1 MDGARTGRIPTRALT
16 VALGL
21 VLVAALGVGAVTV
34 GAGAQGEPPEK
45 LTEKEL
51 LSRLTAAPENA
62 PDFSTTVT
70 AGQTLVPDGLLGA
83 SEGGDTGDS
92 GPRTARV
99 WRGGPDRLRAEL
111 QGENGD
117 RVLVRNGDQVS
128 VYDGSSNTLKTGEKP
143 EAAPDGAAGTD
154 GLPGASPE
162 EIDEV
167 LAEIA
172 PSSKLTT
179 GTPVEVAGRWAYP
192 LTMEPRNK
200 SVTLIERAE
209 ALVDAEAFVP
219 LRFELYAE
227 GSPEPVARYEAQ
239 DFQVGPVPDAR
250 FEFET
255 PPGATVERLEP
266 RDDRADEN
274 GKGDEPREA
283 ASVASVEK
291 ASELAGFTVEEL
303 PEAPGDRELE
313 EIMVAG
319 DGAVLT
325 YGSDW
330 GTVVLAETARGGEEG
345 SVLSRGTSAGGQE
358 GAGLQVPV
366 VDLGGGV
373 QARELS
379 TPVGT
384 VLSWS
389 EGGVSYTLAGSVP
402 AAELR
407 EAARGLLAR

>member
-1 MDGARTGRIPTRALT
+1 MDGARTGRIPARALT

-21 VLVAALGVGAVTV
+21 ILVVALGIGALTV
-34 GAGAQGEPPEK
+34 GAGAQGEPPER

-51 LSRLTAAPENA
+51 LSRVSAAPESA
-62 PDFSTTVT
+62 PNFRATVT
-70 AGQTLVPDGLLGA
+70 VEQTLVPEGLLGA

-117 RVLVRNGDQVS
+117 RVLVRNGDRVS
-128 VYDGSSNTLKTGEKP
+128 IYDGASNTLKTGEKS
-143 EAAPDGAAGTD
+143 EAALSGAD

-162 EIDEV
+162 EIDEL

-179 GTPVEVAGRWAYP
+179 GAPVEVAGRWAYP
-192 LTMEPRNK
+192 LTLEPRDK
-200 SVTLIERAE
+200 GATLVERAE
-209 ALVDAEAFVP
+209 ALVDTEAFVP
-219 LRFELYAE
+219 LLFELYAE
-227 GSPEPVARYEAQ
+227 GRPEPVARYEAK

-255 PPGATVERLEP
+255 PPDATVDGPEP
-266 RDDRADEN
+266 RDDRADEYR
-274 GKGDEPREA
+274 GGDKPRR
-283 ASVASVEK
+283 VASVKE
-291 ASELAGFTVEEL
+291 ASDLAGFTVEEL
-303 PEAPGDRELE
+303 PEAPRGRELE
-313 EIMVAG
+313 KIIVAG
-319 DGAVLT
+319 DGAVMT

-330 GTVVLAETARGGEEG
+330 GAVVLAEKAGGEERAGHTLSARGRGGE
-345 SVLSRGTSAGGQE
+345 
-358 GAGLQVPV
+358 LQVPV
-366 VDLGGGV
+366 VDLGGV

-384 VLSWS
+384 VLYWS
-389 EGGVSYTLAGSVP
+389 DGGVSYTLAGSVP
-402 AAELR
+402 AAELK
-407 EAARGLLAR
+407 EAASGLLAR

>member
-16 VALGL
+16 AAVGL
-21 VLVAALGVGAVTV
+21 ILVAALGVGAVTV
-34 GAGAQGEPPEK
+34 GAGAQGEPPQR
-45 LTEKEL
+45 LTEKDL
-51 LSRLTAAPENA
+51 LSRVTAAPENA
-62 PDFSTTVT
+62 PDFSATVT
-70 AGQTLVPDGLLGA
+70 AEQTLVPEGLLGA

-111 QGENGD
+111 QDE
-117 RVLVRNGDQVS
+117 NGDQVLVRSGDRIS
-128 VYDGSSNTLKTGEKP
+128 VYDGASNTLRTGEKP
-143 EAAPDGAAGTD
+143 DDAPDGAAETD

-162 EIDEV
+162 EIDEI

-179 GTPVEVAGRWAYP
+179 GAPVEVAGRWAYP
-192 LTMEPRNK
+192 LTLEPKDK
-200 SVTLIERAE
+200 SVTLVERAE
-209 ALVDAEAFVP
+209 TLVDAEAFVP

-227 GSPEPVARYEAQ
+227 GRPEPVARYEAQ
-239 DFQVGPVPDAR
+239 GFQVGPVPDAR

-255 PPGATVERLEP
+255 PPGATVERPAPQE
-266 RDDRADEN
+266 DWADEYRT
-274 GKGDEPREA
+274 GDEPREA
-283 ASVASVEK
+283 ASVEEASG
-291 ASELAGFTVEEL
+291 LAGFTVEDL
-303 PEAPGDRELE
+303 PEAPGGRELE

-330 GTVVLAETARGGEEG
+330 GAVVLAEKAGDEEG
-345 SVLSRGTSAGGQE
+345 AGPSL
-358 GAGLQVPV
+358 GAGAADQGSGLQVPA
-366 VDLGGGV
+366 VDLGGV

-389 EGGVSYTLAGSVP
+389 NGGVSYTLAGSVP

>member
-1 MDGARTGRIPTRALT
+1 MDRTRTGRIPTRALT

-21 VLVAALGVGAVTV
+21 VFVAALGIFAVSV
-34 GAGAQGEPPEK
+34 GAGAQGEPPER

-51 LSRLTAAPENA
+51 LSRVGAAPENA

-70 AGQTLVPDGLLGA
+70 LEQTLIPEGLLGA
-83 SEGGDTGDS
+83 SEGGETGDS

-111 QGENGD
+111 QDENGD
-117 RVLVRNGDQVS
+117 RVLVRRGDRVS
-128 VYDGSSNTLKTGEKP
+128 VYDGASNTLKTGEKP
-143 EAAPDGAAGTD
+143 EAALSGAAGVD
-154 GLPGASPE
+154 GLQGASPE
-162 EIDEV
+162 EIDKV

-172 PSSKLTT
+172 PSSKLKT
-179 GTPVEVAGRWAYP
+179 GAPVEVAGRWAYP
-192 LTMEPRNK
+192 LTLEPKDK
-200 SVTLIERAE
+200 SATLVERAE

-219 LRFELYAE
+219 LLLELYAE
-227 GSPEPVARYEAQ
+227 GRPEPVARYEAQ

-255 PPGATVERLEP
+255 PPGATVERPEP
-266 RDDRADEN
+266 RNDRANEYRE
-274 GKGDEPREA
+274 GDEPQRA
-283 ASVASVEK
+283 ASVEQ

-303 PEAPGDRELE
+303 PEAPRGRELE
-313 EIMVAG
+313 EIMVAE
-319 DGAVLT
+319 DGVVLT

-330 GTVVLAETARGGEEG
+330 GAVVLAEKARVKEGTGPSRDAGAGSRGGE
-345 SVLSRGTSAGGQE
+345 
-358 GAGLQVPV
+358 LQIPA

-373 QARELS
+373 QAREIS

-389 EGGVSYTLAGSVP
+389 DGGTSYTLAGSVP
-402 AAELR
+402 ASELR

>member
-1 MDGARTGRIPTRALT
+1 MDGARTGRIPARALT
-16 VALGL
+16 VVLGL
-21 VLVAALGVGAVTV
+21 ILVAALGVGALTV
-34 GAGAQGEPPEK
+34 GAGAQGEPPES
-45 LTEKEL
+45 LTEKDL
-51 LSRLTAAPENA
+51 LLRITAAPENA
-62 PDFSTTVT
+62 PDFSATVSVE
-70 AGQTLVPDGLLGA
+70 QTLVPEGLLSA
-83 SEGGDTGDS
+83 SEGGDSGDS

-117 RVLVRNGDQVS
+117 RVLVRNGDRVS
-128 VYDGSSNTLKTGEKP
+128 IYDGASNTLKTGEKP
-143 EAAPDGAAGTD
+143 EAAPSGAD

-162 EIDEV
+162 EFDKL
-167 LAEIA
+167 LARIA
-172 PSSKLTT
+172 PSSKLET

-192 LTMEPRNK
+192 LTLEPRDK
-200 SVTLIERAE
+200 GATLVERAE
-209 ALVDAEAFVP
+209 ALVDAETFVP
-219 LRFELYAE
+219 LLFELYAE
-227 GSPEPVARYEAQ
+227 GRPEPVARYEAQ
-239 DFQVGPVPDAR
+239 DFQVGPVTDAR

-255 PPGATVERLEP
+255 PPGAKVERPEP
-266 RDDRADEN
+266 GDNRADEYR
-274 GKGDEPREA
+274 GGEEPRQ
-283 ASVASVEK
+283 ASSVKE

-303 PEAPGDRELE
+303 PEASLGRELE
-313 EIMVAG
+313 KIVVAG

-330 GTVVLAETARGGEEG
+330 GAVVLAQKAGGEKGAGHSLSAGSRGGE
-345 SVLSRGTSAGGQE
+345 
-358 GAGLQVPV
+358 LQVPV
-366 VDLGGGV
+366 VDLGGV

-389 EGGVSYTLAGSVP
+389 DGGVSYTLVGSVP

>member
-1 MDGARTGRIPTRALT
+1 MDRARTGRIPTRALT

-21 VLVAALGVGAVTV
+21 ILVAALGVGALTV
-34 GAGAQGEPPEK
+34 GAGARGAPPER
-45 LTEKEL
+45 LTENEL
-51 LSRLTAAPENA
+51 LSRVSAAPENA
-62 PDFSTTVT
+62 PDFRATVT
-70 AGQTLVPDGLLGA
+70 VEQTLVPEGLLGA

-117 RVLVRNGDQVS
+117 RILVRNGDRVS
-128 VYDGSSNTLKTGEKP
+128 IYDGASNTLKTGEKS
-143 EAAPDGAAGTD
+143 EAALSGAAEAD

-162 EIDEV
+162 EIDKL

-172 PSSKLTT
+172 PSSKLKT
-179 GTPVEVAGRWAYP
+179 GAPVEVAGRWAYP
-192 LTMEPRNK
+192 LTLEPRDK
-200 SVTLIERAE
+200 SATLVARAE

-219 LRFELYAE
+219 LLLELYGE
-227 GSPEPVARYEAQ
+227 GRPEPVARYEAQ

-255 PPGATVERLEP
+255 PPGATVERLQP
-266 RDDRADEN
+266 RNDRADEYSE
-274 GKGDEPREA
+274 GDQPRKA
-283 ASVASVEK
+283 ASVEE

-303 PEAPGDRELE
+303 PEAPRGRELE
-313 EIMVAG
+313 KIMVAG
-319 DGAVLT
+319 EGAVLT

-330 GTVVLAETARGGEEG
+330 GAVVLAEKAGGEEG
-345 SVLSRGTSAGGQE
+345 AGPSRSAGGPGGE
-358 GAGLQVPV
+358 LRVPV
-366 VDLGGGV
+366 VALGGGV

-384 VLSWS
+384 VLFWND
-389 EGGVSYTLAGSVP
+389 GGVSYTLAGSVP

>member
-1 MDGARTGRIPTRALT
+1 MDRARTGWIPKRALT
-16 VALGL
+16 VPFGL
-21 VLVAALGVGAVTV
+21 ILVAAICLGAVAV

-62 PDFSTTVT
+62 PDFRATVI
-70 AGQTLVPDGLLGA
+70 AEQTLVPEGLLGA

-92 GPRTARV
+92 GARTARV
-99 WRGGPDRLRAEL
+99 WRGGPERLRAEL

-128 VYDGSSNTLKTGEKP
+128 VYDGTSNTLKIGEKP
-143 EAAPDGAAGTD
+143 GDALPGVAAPD

-162 EIDEV
+162 NIDEL

-179 GTPVEVAGRWAYP
+179 GAPVEVAGRWAYP
-192 LTMEPRNK
+192 LTLEPKDK
-200 SVTLIERAE
+200 SATLVERAE
-209 ALVDAEAFVP
+209 TLVDTEAFVP
-219 LRFELYAE
+219 LLLELYAE
-227 GSPEPVARYEAQ
+227 GNPEPVARYEAQ
-239 DFQVGPVPDAR
+239 DFQVGPVPEAR

-255 PPGATVERLEP
+255 PPGATVERPEP
-266 RDDRADEN
+266 RDDRADEHRED
-274 GKGDEPREA
+274 DEPREA
-283 ASVASVEK
+283 ASVKE

-303 PEAPGDRELE
+303 PEAPRGRELE

-319 DGAVLT
+319 DGVVLT

-330 GTVVLAETARGGEEG
+330 GTVVLAEKARGKEGTGPSLDAGAGGRGGELEIP
-345 SVLSRGTSAGGQE
+345 A
-358 GAGLQVPV
+358 

-389 EGGVSYTLAGSVP
+389 DGGTSYTLVGSVP
-402 AAELR
+402 ASELR

>member
-16 VALGL
+16 VVLGL
-21 VLVAALGVGAVTV
+21 ILVAALGAGAVTV
-34 GAGAQGEPPEK
+34 GAGAQGEPPER

-51 LSRLTAAPENA
+51 LSRVTAAPESA
-62 PDFSTTVT
+62 PNFRATVT
-70 AGQTLVPDGLLGA
+70 VEQTVVPDGLLGA
-83 SEGGDTGDS
+83 SEGGATGDS

-117 RVLVRNGDQVS
+117 RVLVRNGDRVS
-128 VYDGSSNTLKTGEKP
+128 IYDGASNTLKTGEKP
-143 EAAPDGAAGTD
+143 EAALSGAA

-162 EIDEV
+162 EIDKL

-172 PSSKLTT
+172 PSSKLKT
-179 GTPVEVAGRWAYP
+179 GAPVEVAGRWAYP
-192 LTMEPRNK
+192 LTLEPKDRGA
-200 SVTLIERAE
+200 TLVERAE
-209 ALVDAEAFVP
+209 ALVDVEAFVP
-219 LRFELYAE
+219 LLLELYAE
-227 GSPEPVARYEAQ
+227 GRPEPVARYEAH

-255 PPGATVERLEP
+255 PPGATVERPEP
-266 RDDRADEN
+266 RDDRAEGDRE
-274 GKGDEPREA
+274 GDEPWEA
-283 ASVASVEK
+283 ASVQE

-303 PEAPGDRELE
+303 PEAPRGRELE
-313 EIMVAG
+313 KILVAG

-330 GTVVLAETARGGEEG
+330 GAVVLAEKAGGEEG
-345 SVLSRGTSAGGQE
+345 AGLSRSAGDRGGE
-358 GAGLQVPV
+358 LQVPV

-384 VLSWS
+384 VLFWS
-389 EGGVSYTLAGSVP
+389 DGGVSYTLAGSVP

-407 EAARGLLAR
+407 EAARGLLAH

>member
-1 MDGARTGRIPTRALT
+1 MDRARTGWILKRAST
-16 VALGL
+16 VTLGFF
-21 VLVAALGVGAVTV
+21 LVAALCLGAVAI
-34 GAGAQGEPPEK
+34 GAGAKGEPTEK
-45 LTEKEL
+45 LTDKEL

-62 PDFSTTVT
+62 PDFRATVI
-70 AGQTLVPDGLLGA
+70 AEQALVPEGLLGA
-83 SEGGDTGDS
+83 SEGGDIGDS

-99 WRGGPDRLRAEL
+99 WRGGPDKLRAEL

-117 RVLVRNGDQVS
+117 RVLVRNGDQLS
-128 VYDGSSNTLKTGEKP
+128 VYDGTSNTLKIGEKP
-143 EAAPDGAAGTD
+143 EAAPD

-162 EIDEV
+162 EIDEL

-179 GTPVEVAGRWAYP
+179 GAPVEVAGRWAYP
-192 LTMEPRNK
+192 LTLEPKDK
-200 SVTLIERAE
+200 SATLVERAE
-209 ALVDAEAFVP
+209 TLVDAEAFVP
-219 LRFELYAE
+219 LLLELYAE
-227 GSPEPVARYEAQ
+227 GNPEPVARYEAQ

-255 PPGATVERLEP
+255 PPGATVERPEP
-266 RDDRADEN
+266 RDDRTDEYHED
-274 GKGDEPREA
+274 DEPREA
-283 ASVASVEK
+283 ASVKE
-291 ASELAGFTVEEL
+291 ASELAGFTVDEL
-303 PEAPGDRELE
+303 SEPPRGRELE
-313 EIMVAG
+313 EIMVAA

-330 GTVVLAETARGGEEG
+330 GAVVLAEKASGEERAAHSLSSGAGSQGGE
-345 SVLSRGTSAGGQE
+345 
-358 GAGLQVPV
+358 LQIPA

-389 EGGVSYTLAGSVP
+389 DGGTSYTLAGSVP
-402 AAELR
+402 ASELR
-407 EAARGLLAR
+407 EAARGLLTR

>member
-1 MDGARTGRIPTRALT
+1 MDGARTGRIPARALT
-16 VALGL
+16 VVFGLILIVALG
-21 VLVAALGVGAVTV
+21 AGALTV
-34 GAGAQGEPPEK
+34 GTGAQGEPPER

-51 LSRLTAAPENA
+51 LSRVSAAPESA
-62 PDFSTTVT
+62 PDFRATVT
-70 AGQTLVPDGLLGA
+70 VEQTIVPEGLLGA

-117 RVLVRNGDQVS
+117 RVLVRNGDRVS
-128 VYDGSSNTLKTGEKP
+128 IYDGASNTLKIGEKP
-143 EAAPDGAAGTD
+143 EAASESTSD
-154 GLPGASPE
+154 LPGASPE
-162 EIDEV
+162 EIDEL

-172 PSSKLTT
+172 PSSSLTT
-179 GTPVEVAGRWAYP
+179 GAPVEVAGRWAYP
-192 LTMEPRNK
+192 LTLEPRD
-200 SVTLIERAE
+200 SGTTLVERAE

-219 LRFELYAE
+219 LLFELYAE
-227 GSPEPVARYEAQ
+227 GRPEPVARYEAQ

-255 PPGATVERLEP
+255 PPDATVERPEP
-266 RDDRADEN
+266 REDRADEY
-274 GKGDEPREA
+274 GAGDEPRK
-283 ASVASVEK
+283 VASVEE
-291 ASELAGFTVEEL
+291 ASELAGFAVEAL
-303 PEAPGDRELE
+303 PQVPQGRELQK
-313 EIMVAG
+313 IVVAG
-319 DGAVLT
+319 DGALLT

-330 GTVVLAETARGGEEG
+330 GSVILTQKAGGESGAG
-345 SVLSRGTSAGGQE
+345 SSVGAEIQGG
-358 GAGLQVPV
+358 GLQVPV

-373 QARELS
+373 LARELS

-389 EGGVSYTLAGSVP
+389 DGGVSYTLAGSVR

>member
-16 VALGL
+16 VASGL
-21 VLVAALGVGAVTV
+21 IFVAAFGVAGLTI
-34 GAGAQGEPPEK
+34 GAGAQGEPPER

-51 LSRLTAAPENA
+51 LTRVGAAPKNA
-62 PDFSTTVT
+62 PDFRATVT
-70 AGQTLVPDGLLGA
+70 AEQRLVPEGLLGA
-83 SEGGDTGDS
+83 SEGGDTGAS

-99 WRGGPDRLRAEL
+99 WRGGPDSLRAEL

-117 RVLVRNGDQVS
+117 RVLVQNGDRVS
-128 VYDGSSNTLKTGEKP
+128 IYDGASNTLQTGEKP
-143 EAAPDGAAGTD
+143 EAALSGAD

-162 EIDEV
+162 EVDEL

-179 GTPVEVAGRWAYP
+179 GAPVEVAGRWAYP
-192 LTMEPRNK
+192 LTLEPKDK
-200 SVTLIERAE
+200 STTLVERAE
-209 ALVDAEAFVP
+209 ALVDAETFVP
-219 LRFELYAE
+219 LLLELYAE
-227 GSPEPVARYEAQ
+227 GRPEPVARYQAQ

-255 PPGATVERLEP
+255 PPGATVERLAPRDVHADEYREGNEP
-266 RDDRADEN
+266 R
-274 GKGDEPREA
+274 K
-283 ASVASVEK
+283 VASVEE
-291 ASELAGFTVEEL
+291 ASELAGFTVEGL
-303 PEAPGDRELE
+303 PEAPLGRELD
-313 EIMVAG
+313 EIMVLG

-330 GTVVLAETARGGEEG
+330 GAVVLAEKAGGEEEAGSSQGAGDRGGE
-345 SVLSRGTSAGGQE
+345 S
-358 GAGLQVPV
+358 QVPV
-366 VDLGGGV
+366 VDLGDGV

-389 EGGVSYTLAGSVP
+389 DGGTSYTLAGSVP
-402 AAELR
+402 ASELR

>member
-1 MDGARTGRIPTRALT
+1 MDGARTGRIPKRVLT

-21 VLVAALGVGAVTV
+21 ILVTALGVGALAV
-34 GAGAQGEPPEK
+34 GAGAQGEPPER

-51 LSRLTAAPENA
+51 LSRVSAAPENA
-62 PDFSTTVT
+62 PDFRATLS
-70 AGQTLVPDGLLGA
+70 AEQTLVPEGLLGA
-83 SEGGDTGDS
+83 SEGDTGDA

-99 WRGGPDRLRAEL
+99 WRSGPDRLRAEL

-117 RVLVRNGDQVS
+117 RVLVRNGAQVS
-128 VYDGSSNTLKTGEKP
+128 IYDGASNTLKTGEKP
-143 EAAPDGAAGTD
+143 EAALSGEDEAD

-162 EIDEV
+162 EIDEL
-167 LAEIA
+167 LAEIS

-179 GTPVEVAGRWAYP
+179 GAPVEVAGRWAYP
-192 LTMEPRNK
+192 LTLEPRDK
-200 SVTLIERAE
+200 STTLVERAE
-209 ALVDAEAFVP
+209 ALVDAETFVP
-219 LRFELYAE
+219 LLLELYAE
-227 GSPEPVARYEAQ
+227 GRPEPVARYEAK

-255 PPGATVERLEP
+255 PPGATVERLQP
-266 RDDRADEN
+266 RDDRAE
-274 GKGDEPREA
+274 GYSEGDEPRKA
-283 ASVASVEK
+283 ASVEE

-303 PEAPGDRELE
+303 PEAPRGRELE

-330 GTVVLAETARGGEEG
+330 GAVVLAEKAGGEEG
-345 SVLSRGTSAGGQE
+345 AGGPFQSAGDQGGE
-358 GAGLQVPV
+358 LQVPV
-366 VDLGGGV
+366 VDLGSGV
-373 QARELS
+373 QARELA

-384 VLSWS
+384 VLYWS
-389 EGGVSYTLAGSVP
+389 EGSVSYTLAGSVQ

-407 EAARGLLAR
+407 GAARGLLAR

>member
-1 MDGARTGRIPTRALT
+1 MDGARTGRIPARTLT
-16 VALGL
+16 VVLGII
-21 VLVAALGVGAVTV
+21 LVAALGVGVLTV
-34 GAGAQGEPPEK
+34 GAGAQGEPPET

-51 LSRLTAAPENA
+51 LSRVSAAPENA
-62 PDFSTTVT
+62 PDFSATVT
-70 AGQTLVPDGLLGA
+70 VEQTLVPEGLIGA

-99 WRGGPDRLRAEL
+99 WRGGPDRLRVEL

-117 RVLVRNGDQVS
+117 RVLVRNGDRLS
-128 VYDGSSNTLKTGEKP
+128 IYDGASNTLKTGEKP
-143 EAAPDGAAGTD
+143 EDTSESAAD
-154 GLPGASPE
+154 LPGASPE
-162 EIDEV
+162 EIDKL

-179 GTPVEVAGRWAYP
+179 GAPVEAAGRWAYP
-192 LTMEPRNK
+192 LTLEPRDK
-200 SVTLIERAE
+200 GATLVERAE
-209 ALVDAEAFVP
+209 VLVDAEAFVP
-219 LRFELYAE
+219 LLFELYAE
-227 GSPEPVARYEAQ
+227 GRPEPVARYEAK
-239 DFQVGPVPDAR
+239 DFQVGPIPEVR

-255 PPGATVERLEP
+255 PPDATVERLEP
-266 RDDRADEN
+266 GDDRANEYSE
-274 GKGDEPREA
+274 GDQPRKA
-283 ASVASVEK
+283 ASVQE

-303 PEAPGDRELE
+303 SAAPGGRELE
-313 EIMVAG
+313 KIVVAG

-330 GTVVLAETARGGEEG
+330 GAVVFAQKAGGEEG
-345 SVLSRGTSAGGQE
+345 PAPSPDAGDRGGE
-358 GAGLQVPV
+358 LQVPV

-389 EGGVSYTLAGSVP
+389 DGGVSYTLVGSVP

>member
-1 MDGARTGRIPTRALT
+1 MDGARTGRIPKRVLT

-21 VLVAALGVGAVTV
+21 ILVTALGVGALTV
-34 GAGAQGEPPEK
+34 GAGAQGEPPES

-51 LSRLTAAPENA
+51 LSRVSAAPENA
-62 PDFSTTVT
+62 PDFRATLS
-70 AGQTLVPDGLLGA
+70 AEQTLIPEGLLGA
-83 SEGGDTGDS
+83 SEGDTGDA

-99 WRGGPDRLRAEL
+99 WRSGPDRLRAEL

-117 RVLVRNGDQVS
+117 RVLVRNGERVS
-128 VYDGSSNTLKTGEKP
+128 IYDGASNTLKTGEKP
-143 EAAPDGAAGTD
+143 EAALSGADEAD

-162 EIDEV
+162 EIDEL

-179 GTPVEVAGRWAYP
+179 GSPVEVAGRWAYP
-192 LTMEPRNK
+192 LTLETRDK
-200 SVTLIERAE
+200 STTLVERAE
-209 ALVDAEAFVP
+209 ALVDAETFVP
-219 LRFELYAE
+219 LLLELYAE
-227 GSPEPVARYEAQ
+227 GRPEPVARYEAR

-255 PPGATVERLEP
+255 PPGATVEQLQP
-266 RDDRADEN
+266 RDDRAE
-274 GKGDEPREA
+274 GYSEGDEPRKA
-283 ASVASVEK
+283 ASVEE

-303 PEAPGDRELE
+303 PEAPSGRELE

-325 YGSDW
+325 YGSGW
-330 GTVVLAETARGGEEG
+330 GAVVLAEKAGGEEG
-345 SVLSRGTSAGGQE
+345 AGPFQSAGDRGGE
-358 GAGLQVPV
+358 LQVPV

-373 QARELS
+373 KARELS

-384 VLSWS
+384 VLFWS
-389 EGGVSYTLAGSVP
+389 DGRVSYTLAGSVP

>member
-1 MDGARTGRIPTRALT
+1 MDGARTGRIPKRVLT

-21 VLVAALGVGAVTV
+21 ILVTALGVGALTV
-34 GAGAQGEPPEK
+34 GAGAQGEPPES

-51 LSRLTAAPENA
+51 LSRVSAAPENA
-62 PDFSTTVT
+62 PDFRATLS
-70 AGQTLVPDGLLGA
+70 AEQTLIPEGLLGA
-83 SEGGDTGDS
+83 SEGDTGDA

-99 WRGGPDRLRAEL
+99 WRSGPDRLRAEL

-117 RVLVRNGDQVS
+117 RVLVRNGERVS
-128 VYDGSSNTLKTGEKP
+128 IYDGASNTLKTGEKP
-143 EAAPDGAAGTD
+143 EAALSGADEAD

-162 EIDEV
+162 EIDEL

-179 GTPVEVAGRWAYP
+179 GSPVEVAGRWAYP
-192 LTMEPRNK
+192 LTLEPRDK
-200 SVTLIERAE
+200 STTLVERAE
-209 ALVDAEAFVP
+209 ALVDAETFVP
-219 LRFELYAE
+219 LLLELYAE
-227 GSPEPVARYEAQ
+227 GRPEPVARYEAR

-255 PPGATVERLEP
+255 PPGATVEQLQP
-266 RDDRADEN
+266 RDDRAE
-274 GKGDEPREA
+274 GYSEGDEPRKA
-283 ASVASVEK
+283 ASVEE

-303 PEAPGDRELE
+303 PEAPSGRELE

-325 YGSDW
+325 YGSGW
-330 GTVVLAETARGGEEG
+330 GAVVLAEKAGGEEG
-345 SVLSRGTSAGGQE
+345 AGPFQSAGDRGGE
-358 GAGLQVPV
+358 LQVPA

-389 EGGVSYTLAGSVP
+389 EGGVSYTLAGSVQ

>member
-1 MDGARTGRIPTRALT
+1 LT

-21 VLVAALGVGAVTV
+21 ILVVALGVGALTV
-34 GAGAQGEPPEK
+34 GAGAQSEPPER
-45 LTEKEL
+45 LTANVL
-51 LSRLTAAPENA
+51 LSRVSAAPESA
-62 PDFSTTVT
+62 PDFRATVT
-70 AGQTLVPDGLLGA
+70 VEQTLVPEGLIGA

-117 RVLVRNGDQVS
+117 RVLVRNGDRVS
-128 VYDGSSNTLKTGEKP
+128 IYDVASNTLKTVEKP
-143 EAAPDGAAGTD
+143 EAAPSGAG
-154 GLPGASPE
+154 GLPGTSPE
-162 EIDEV
+162 EIDKL

-172 PSSKLTT
+172 PSSKLET
-179 GTPVEVAGRWAYP
+179 GAPVEVAGRWAYP
-192 LTMEPRNK
+192 LTLEPRDEGT
-200 SVTLIERAE
+200 TLVERAE

-219 LRFELYAE
+219 LLFELYAE
-227 GSPEPVARYEAQ
+227 GRPEPVARYEAQ
-239 DFQVGPVPDAR
+239 DFQVGPVPDER

-255 PPGATVERLEP
+255 PPEATVEGLEP
-266 RDDRADEN
+266 RDARPDEHHESA
-274 GKGDEPREA
+274 EPRK
-283 ASVASVEK
+283 VASVKE

-303 PEAPGDRELE
+303 PEAPRGWELE

-330 GTVVLAETARGGEEG
+330 GAVVLAEKAWSKEGTGPSRDAGAGGRGGE
-345 SVLSRGTSAGGQE
+345 
-358 GAGLQVPV
+358 LQIPA

-389 EGGVSYTLAGSVP
+389 DGGTSYTLAGSVP
-402 AAELR
+402 ASELR
-407 EAARGLLAR
+407 GAARGLLAR

>member
-1 MDGARTGRIPTRALT
+1 MDGARTGRIPKRVLT

-21 VLVAALGVGAVTV
+21 ILVAALGVGALTV
-34 GAGAQGEPPEK
+34 GAGAQGEPPER

-51 LSRLTAAPENA
+51 LLRVTAAPENA
-62 PDFSTTVT
+62 PDFRATLT
-70 AGQTLVPDGLLGA
+70 AEQTLIPEGLLGA
-83 SEGGDTGDS
+83 SEGDTGDA

-99 WRGGPDRLRAEL
+99 WRSDPDRLRAEL

-117 RVLVRNGDQVS
+117 RVLVRNGEQVS
-128 VYDGSSNTLKTGEKP
+128 IYDGASNTLKTGEKP
-143 EAAPDGAAGTD
+143 EAAMSGADEAD

-162 EIDEV
+162 EIDEL

-179 GTPVEVAGRWAYP
+179 GAPVEVAGRWAYP
-192 LTMEPRNK
+192 LTLEPRNK
-200 SVTLIERAE
+200 STTLVERAE
-209 ALVDAEAFVP
+209 ALVDAETFVP
-219 LRFELYAE
+219 LLLELYAE
-227 GSPEPVARYEAQ
+227 GRPEPVARYEAR
-239 DFQVGPVPDAR
+239 DFQVGPVPEAR
-250 FEFET
+250 FEFEP
-255 PPGATVERLEP
+255 PPGATVERLQP
-266 RDDRADEN
+266 RDHRADGYSE
-274 GKGDEPREA
+274 GDEPRKA
-283 ASVASVEK
+283 ASVEE

-303 PEAPGDRELE
+303 PEAPRGRELE

-325 YGSDW
+325 YGSGW
-330 GTVVLAETARGGEEG
+330 GAMVLAEKAGGEEG
-345 SVLSRGTSAGGQE
+345 AGPVQSAGSRGGE
-358 GAGLQVPV
+358 LQVPV

-389 EGGVSYTLAGSVP
+389 EGGVSYTLAGSVQ

-407 EAARGLLAR
+407 EAASGLLAR